1 MTLPSGQG
9 RASLRAL
16 ESPSLL
22 PQGRSRLWPCRLRTW
37 ASRVACSLFPPR
49 YLSDLLPR
57 GLLLGAV
64 IFGAAVMAISA
75 FGCIG
80 AAGSHEAIKLY
91 AALLIPSLLSAAG
104 ASAPGLP

>member
-1 MTLPSGQG
+1 
-9 RASLRAL
+9 
-16 ESPSLL
+16 
-22 PQGRSRLWPCRLRTW
+22 
-37 ASRVACSLFPPR
+37 
-49 YLSDLLPR
+49 
-57 GLLLGAV
+57 
-64 IFGAAVMAISA
+64 MAISA